1 MKTIFLHLKKKS
13 VLSIWQEV
21 VRSLNNPIRD
31 LRNWSIIFW
40 IKKISAI
47 CMTFRKKTTIRLFNQ
62 LKVNNTANRSYL
74 LRLYEQ
80 ILKNNTFGKTRTTT
94 TTICKV
100 IKESCVAILF
110 SDKGEIERLPNSSGY
125 KSPGTQPNEQLS
137 KL

>member
-1 MKTIFLHLKKKS
+1 MYEFS
-13 VLSIWQEV
+13 
-21 VRSLNNPIRD
+21 
-31 LRNWSIIFW
+31 
-40 IKKISAI
+40 
-47 CMTFRKKTTIRLFNQ
+47 KKTTIRLFNQ
-62 LKVNNTANRSYL
+62 LKVNNTVNRSYL
-74 LRLYEQ
+74 LRLYEE
-80 ILKNNTFGKTRTTT
+80 ILKNNTFGKTRTT